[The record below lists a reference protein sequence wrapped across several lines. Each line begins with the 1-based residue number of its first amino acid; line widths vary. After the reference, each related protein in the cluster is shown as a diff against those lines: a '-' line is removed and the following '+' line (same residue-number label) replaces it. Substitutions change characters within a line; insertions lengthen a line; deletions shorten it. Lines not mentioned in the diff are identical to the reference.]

1 MTVHSITIELIANA
15 PKKVLFALLSD
26 HEQLHRFF
34 NAHYILLRP
43 GKPHNNGIG
52 AIREVNNGFFV
63 YQEQIIDFKEN
74 EHLHYKIITGAPV
87 AEHGSWIKFI
97 SINANQTKI
106 LYHMT
111 FTPKFIGTG
120 WLIKQHIYRFIKL
133 ALVKLIHFS
142 ETNAAP
148 LNKVVYPHS

>member
-1 MTVHSITIELIANA
+1 MTTHSITIELIANA
-15 PKKVLFALLSD
+15 PKNILFTLLAD

-34 NAHYILLRP
+34 NANYLLLRT
-43 GKPHNNGIG
+43 GKPHSNGIG
-52 AIREVNNGFFV
+52 AIREVSNSFFV

-87 AEHGSWIKFI
+87 KEHGCWIKLV
-97 SINANQTKI
+97 SVNTNQTKI

-111 FTPKFIGTG
+111 FSPKFAGTG

-133 ALVKLIHFS
+133 ALIKLIHFS
-142 ETNAAP
+142 ENQARQ
-148 LNKVVYPHS
+148 LNHTTDLDT